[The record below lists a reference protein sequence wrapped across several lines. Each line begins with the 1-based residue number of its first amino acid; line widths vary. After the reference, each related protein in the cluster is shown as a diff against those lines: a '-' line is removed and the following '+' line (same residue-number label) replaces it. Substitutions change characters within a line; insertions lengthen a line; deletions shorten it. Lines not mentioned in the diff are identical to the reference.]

1 MARAGDVL
9 VVTGRG
15 RGSPGGHGVVREA
28 VVKLF
33 GMLKPQ
39 GVIAR
44 VSEHNPGAFIVELAP
59 ITALFDR
66 PPRSRQGRLP
76 EPEPDPAGLA
86 TLDTETRA
94 ELRTLAEYTLR
105 QLGVPLGPAFVQD
118 EMMRQFS
125 VLARAIDPDE
135 TDKEG
140 RFRFLVAASRAA
152 FEQDA

>member
-28 VVKLF
+28 VTTLF
-33 GMLKPQ
+33 GMLKSQ

-44 VSEHNPGAFIVELAP
+44 VSEHNPGAFVVELAP

-66 PPRSRQGRLP
+66 PPRSRPRGSP
-76 EPEPDPAGLA
+76 VTAPDPAELA
-86 TLDTETRA
+86 TLDAETRS
-94 ELRTLAEYTLR
+94 ELRTLAEYSLR

-125 VLARAIDPDE
+125 VLARGIDPDE

-140 RFRFLVAASRAA
+140 RFRFLIAASRAA